1 MRFIKFHFIYL
12 FAIFSCFFT
21 TSVNAQ
27 GNHKF
32 EHIALPSEVEDSKA
46 NCILEDATGFI
57 WFGFDFGLVVYDG
70 YKGKVVN
77 SVVENNTSQG
87 FGSVT
92 SLIEDLNGKIWVGTS
107 NGVFIYNPVKE
118 TSVYLSDS
126 KIREKSIRSLST
138 TSKGET
144 LIGTVEG
151 LFIYSLDGV
160 FLEQYRHQPSI
171 ENSLSNNVV
180 RCSYEDSNGN
190 IWIGTYDKL
199 NLLNRK
205 EKKLSNFKL
214 QLSDSLYHSNNL
226 ILKIKPFEKNNDS
239 ILIVG
244 TETGLCLFNTVT
256 KSFTQYSHSESNNS
270 ISNSVVK
277 SIHRVDNDLWLG
289 TDLGLNSFNL
299 KNKNFNNLYYDFNNS
314 YSISNNV
321 INDIYFDI
329 HRNLWIATDT
339 GVDKIYLNENSVLL
353 NQFYKNTSFLK
364 NGVIINDFSKQDND
378 IWIATQQ
385 GVFKFDRSN
394 NSYNQFLPPKILH
407 NKVKGILF
415 DKNGLVWMA
424 TSGGLNIYN
433 TEKKKILSYVSKS
446 TGKNV
451 LKSNYLTSIAQ
462 DAKGTIWIGS
472 SNKGLF
478 KVNKKK
484 NGEIEFINFKNESNN
499 DNSLSSNTITDIA
512 IDAHDNIWIATDKGV
527 NCFYTLNGLFERF
540 TDSNQYG
547 NSPNSSINELFFDE
561 EQILWISAYTG
572 LFQWSPILEKFTHL
586 EKSLTNVSSAVAINS
601 SVYFISDNKFYYFD
615 KKDNKRIRV
624 PNHKIGLN
632 HPKKIKVMPDQ
643 TLLLS
648 GKTGFASLKANDLKI
663 EKDSTEIKWTHLSI
677 SNTEIK
683 PYSEYNSRF
692 ILNKNIDATDAITL
706 NYDENSFRVDFSSLP
721 FNSKKDVEYQYI
733 LENYESEW
741 SVLKDGQNYVSYTQ
755 VRPGNYKLKVKAS
768 NNQGIF
774 NGKER
779 VLNIIVKTPIYFSW
793 WALMFYLLCF
803 VLLILFYRSIL
814 LNRERDKSELKFE
827 KLKHQKSEELIGLK
841 TRFFTN
847 ITHELKTPLTLISS
861 PVDDLLTK
869 ELDEATLNSL
879 SLVKRNADRL
889 KKLVNQILDI
899 RKIEAGGEKLRI
911 QQYDI
916 VKFCR
921 RKIDQFNEESIRR
934 NIFLQFS
941 SEIESEIIWFDLEK
955 VEKVI
960 YNLLSNAF
968 KFTPDN
974 GTIKVHIE
982 YGTTKNIE
990 DNYIS
995 ISVSDTGSG
1004 ISKEDQA
1011 NIFDRFKSLSSPN
1024 YTNQKGTGIGLSLI
1038 HEYATLHN
1046 GTITFES
1053 VLNAGSIFIFSLP
1066 KDKSLLKNYEV
1077 VAPLIKEPSEKAVE
1091 EFENITSEN
1100 EMPVDKKPDSDNP
1113 LKALI
1118 VEDDGDMRAFL
1129 TAGLTA
1135 SYKVV
1140 EAEDGQQ
1147 GFNVAIKE
1155 LPDIIVSDL
1164 MMPNVDGIEFCKK
1177 LKADIRTSHIPF
1189 ILLTAKSGID
1199 NKITGIETGAD
1210 DYIQKPFNLELLTV
1224 RMKNLIKQR
1233 ESLKKIYLQQQ
1244 KLEPSKIT
1252 VNSLD
1257 EKFLDDLLAKIEMEM
1272 DNSELSVKLISKMLG
1287 ISSTNLYRKVKAL
1300 TGQTANEFIRNIRLK
1315 RAAQLLKNEQL
1326 NVSEVM
1332 YMVGFTHHSYFTRCF
1347 KELFGVSPKDYAK

>member
-12 FAIFSCFFT
+12 FAIFICT
-21 TSVNAQ
+21 YTAAVKAQ

-32 EHIALPSEVEDSKA
+32 EHIELPSEVEDSRA
-46 NCILEDATGFI
+46 NCIFEDSRGFI
-57 WFGFDFGLVVYDG
+57 WFGFNNGLVLYDG
-70 YKGKVVN
+70 YKGKVISCILENGSSQSFGPVI
-77 SVVENNTSQG
+77 SIVEDIKGN
-87 FGSVT
+87 
-92 SLIEDLNGKIWVGTS
+92 IWVGS
-107 NGVFIYNPVKE
+107 AFGVFIYNPIKE
-118 TSVYLSDS
+118 TSILLNDAHING
-126 KIREKSIRSLST
+126 KTFRSLNT
-138 TSKGET
+138 TSKGEI
-144 LIGTVEG
+144 LIGTVSG
-151 LFIYSLDGV
+151 LLIYNMDGTFIA
-160 FLEQYRHQPSI
+160 QYIHQPSI

-180 RCSYEDSNGN
+180 RTIYEDKNEN
-190 IWIGTYDKL
+190 LWIGTYDKL
-199 NLLNRK
+199 NLLDRK
-205 EKKLSNFKL
+205 QKKITQFKL
-214 QLSDSLYHSNNL
+214 QKSDSLYHSNNL
-226 ILKIKPFEKNNDS
+226 ILSINPLEKENDS
-239 ILIVG
+239 ILIIG
-244 TETGLCLFNTVT
+244 TETGLCLFNTNNQQF
-256 KSFTQYSHSESNNS
+256 KQYSHSAKNNS

-289 TDLGLNSFNL
+289 TDLGLNIFDIENE
-299 KNKNFNNLYYDFNNS
+299 NFNNLYYDYNNS
-314 YSISNNV
+314 FSISNNV
-321 INDIYFDI
+321 INDIYFDS

-339 GVDKIYLNENSVLL
+339 GVDKVYLNENNVRL
-353 NQFYKNTSFLK
+353 NQFYKNASFFK
-364 NGVIINDFSKQDND
+364 NGVIINDFSKQDNGD
-378 IWIATQQ
+378 IWIASQQ
-385 GVFKFDRSN
+385 GVFKFDKDN
-394 NSYNQFLPPKILH
+394 NTYTQFLPPKILH
-407 NKVKGILF
+407 NKVEAILC
-415 DKNGLVWMA
+415 DKNGLVWIA
-424 TSGGLNIYN
+424 TSGGLNVYDL
-433 TEKKKILSYVSKS
+433 KKKTFSNYVSKS
-446 TGKNV
+446 KGNNV

-462 DAKGTIWIGS
+462 DSKGTIWIGTA
-472 SNKGLF
+472 NKGLF
-478 KVNKKK
+478 KIVKKK
-484 NGEIEFINFKNESNN
+484 NGEIEFINFKYEPNN
-499 DNSLSSNTITDIA
+499 DNSLSSSTIRDIA
-512 IDAHDNIWIATDKGV
+512 FDAHDNIWIATAKGI
-527 NCFYTLNGLFERF
+527 NCFYTLNGVFERF
-540 TDSNQYG
+540 TKSKYG
-547 NSPNSSINELFFDE
+547 QVPNISVNNLFFDE
-561 EQILWISAYTG
+561 KQILWISSYIG
-572 LFQWSPILEKFTHL
+572 LFQWNSKLEKFIHFEDLPANIT
-586 EKSLTNVSSAVAINS
+586 SAVAIDS
-601 SVYFISDNKFYYFD
+601 IVYFISDNTFYFFD
-615 KKDNKRIRV
+615 KKDNEVIRV
-624 PNHKIGLN
+624 PNDEIGLKKI
-632 HPKKIKVMPDQ
+632 KKIKVMPDK
-643 TLLLS
+643 TMLLS
-648 GKTGFASLKANDLKI
+648 GQTGFASLKANDLKI
-663 EKDSTEIKWTHLSI
+663 EKETAEVKWTHFSI

-683 PYSEYNSRF
+683 PYTEYNSRF
-692 ILNKNIDATDAITL
+692 ILNKHIDATDAIIL

-721 FNSKKDVEYQYI
+721 FNSKEDIEYKYI
-733 LENYESEW
+733 LEEYEGDW
-741 SVLKDGQNYVSYTQ
+741 RILKDGQNYVSYTQ

-768 NNQGIF
+768 NNQGVF

-793 WALMFYLLCF
+793 WALIFYLLCF

-827 KLKHQKSEELIGLK
+827 KLKHQKSEELIALK

-869 ELDEATLNSL
+869 KLDEATLNSL

-916 VKFCR
+916 VKFCK
-921 RKIDQFNEESIRR
+921 RKIDQFNEESLRR

-1233 ESLKKIYLQQQ
+1233 ESLKKIYLQQL
-1244 KLEPSKIT
+1244 KLEPSEIT